1 MYLMSYSDNYY
12 VRTKAYN
19 LNSNKLN
26 ESIQCDVCIIGAG
39 LSGIATAFYLNK
51 IDPNLKIV
59 ILEKNKIGWGASG
72 RNGGQLLHGFSSED
86 YSSQKHS
93 EDEIKTLWNFTVDAV
108 REVKKNIKDLDLEC
122 DLIEGYLLT
131 SVTKSHDEELKKFID
146 KLQNQFKYES
156 AQYLSKNQMQ
166 DYFDS
171 PYYQSAMYDSECGQ
185 IHPLNYCL
193 GLAKEVLKNQNCKI
207 YEESEVVSYKQEGR
221 IKIQLSNKLEVTAG
235 KMVLCC
241 NAYLDNLNKELRRK
255 IMPVKTYVSAFT
267 DIPDRDL
274 SNYFKRKITVGDMLF
289 VLNYF
294 RLDGNNNLIFGGG
307 VSYSN
312 IDPINLENSLKK
324 SIKKILPG
332 IEKFKA
338 WCTWSGHVAITANRF
353 PHIGAI
359 NRDIYFAQGY
369 SGHGLALTTM
379 VGKMLAQTLVSDN
392 SNFPLFEK
400 IYHRNFPGFGVIDTP
415 LLVLAMS
422 YFKIKDF
429 LGLK

>member
-1 MYLMSYSDNYY
+1 MYLMNYSDNYY
-12 VRTKAYN
+12 VRTKTYN
-19 LNSNKLN
+19 FDSSRLN

-39 LSGIATAFYLNK
+39 LSGISTAYYLNK
-51 IDPNLKIV
+51 ANPDLNIV
-59 ILEKNKIGWGASG
+59 ILEKNKVGWGASG

-86 YSSQKHS
+86 YSRQKHS
-93 EDEIKTLWNFTVDAV
+93 EEEIKTLWNFTVDAV
-108 REVKKNIKDLDLEC
+108 REVKKNIKELKIDC
-122 DLIEGYLLT
+122 DLIEGYLLA
-131 SVTKSHDEELKKFID
+131 SVTKSHDEELKKFVD
-146 KLQNQFKYES
+146 QLQNQFEYQS
-156 AQYLSKNQMQ
+156 VHYLSKNQMQ

-171 PYYQSAMYDSECGQ
+171 PHYHSAMFDSECGQ

-193 GLAKEVLKNQNCKI
+193 GLAKELIKNKNCKI
-207 YEESEVVSYKQEGR
+207 YEESEVLSYKQNGK
-221 IKIQLSNKLEVTAG
+221 IKIQLNNKLEVTAD

-241 NAYLDNLNKELRRK
+241 NAYLNNLNKDLRRK
-255 IMPVKTYVSAFT
+255 IMPVKTYVSAYT
-267 DIPDRDL
+267 DIPEKDL
-274 SNYFKRKITVGDMLF
+274 SVYFKRKITVGDMLF

-294 RLDGNNNLIFGGG
+294 RLDGSNNLIFGGG

-332 IEKFKA
+332 IEKFNA
-338 WCTWSGHVAITANRF
+338 LCTWSGHVAITANRF

-359 NRDIYFAQGY
+359 NQDIFFAQGY

-379 VGKMLAQTLVSDN
+379 VGKMLAQTLTSHD

-400 IYHRNFPGFGVIDTP
+400 IRHQNFPGFGLVDTP

-422 YFKIKDF
+422 YFKLKDY

>member
-1 MYLMSYSDNYY
+1 MYLMNYSDNYY
-12 VRTKAYN
+12 VRTKAYS
-19 LNSNKLN
+19 LDSNKLN
-26 ESIQCDVCIIGAG
+26 ESIQCDVFIIGAG
-39 LSGIATAFYLNK
+39 LTGITTAFYLNK

-72 RNGGQLLHGFSSED
+72 RNGGQLLHGFSSDD
-86 YSSQKHS
+86 YSKQKHS
-93 EDEIKTLWNFTVDAV
+93 KDEIKTLWNFTVDAV
-108 REVKKNIKDLDLEC
+108 REVKKNIKDLNLDC

-131 SVTKSHDEELKKFID
+131 SVTKSHDEELKRFID
-146 KLQNQFKYES
+146 QLQNQFNYKS

-171 PYYQSAMYDSECGQ
+171 PYYKSAMYDSECGQ

-221 IKIQLSNKLEVTAG
+221 IKIQLSNKSEVTAD

-255 IMPVKTYVSAFT
+255 IMPVKTYVSAYT

-312 IDPINLENSLKK
+312 IDPINLENPLKK